1 MNSASCAAVIRG
13 VEKHYPDFT
22 LGPVDLTVPKGCIV
36 GLVGENG
43 AGKTTL
49 LKLLTGVNPADAG
62 SIELLGGA
70 PGTPAGRGDLGVVF
84 DDAYFYESLTA
95 KQIGKS
101 MAGIFGSRWDNA
113 EYRQLL
119 KQFGLDEG
127 KPVKAYSRG
136 MRMKL
141 SLVTALA
148 HHPRLLVLDEAT
160 SGLDPVVRGE
170 MLDLFL
176 DFIQDEDHSILI
188 SSHITGDL
196 EQVADSI
203 AYLHQGKLLF
213 QEDKD
218 VLLSMY
224 GILRCG
230 AEDLAALPGECIVHT
245 RRTEFGCETLV
256 KGREKV
262 LRLLPEAVCDPASI
276 DDIMRFTSGRDK
288 Q

>member
-1 MNSASCAAVIRG
+1 MISASCAAATRG

-22 LGPVDLTVPKGCIV
+22 LGPVDLVVPTGCIV

-49 LKLLTGVNPADAG
+49 LKLMTGVNPADAG
-62 SIELLGGA
+62 RVELLGSA
-70 PGTPAGRGDLGVVF
+70 PDALTGRADLGVVF
-84 DDAYFYESLTA
+84 DDAYFYEYLTA
-95 KQIGKS
+95 KQIGKC
-101 MAGIFGSRWDNA
+101 MAGMCGSRGDGGEEN
-113 EYRQLL
+113 RLL
-119 KQFGLDEG
+119 KQVGLDDK

-141 SLVTALA
+141 SLATALA
-148 HHPRLLVLDEAT
+148 HHPLLLVLDEAT

-176 DFIQDEDHSILI
+176 DFIQDESHSILI

-196 EQVADSI
+196 EQIADSI
-203 AYLHQGKLLF
+203 AYLHQGRLLF

-218 VLLSMY
+218 TLLSEY

-230 AEDLAALPGECIVHT
+230 AKDLAALPGDCIVHT
-245 RRTEFGCETLV
+245 RHTSFGCETLV
-256 KGREKV
+256 KGRKKI
-262 LRLLPEAVCDPASI
+262 LQLLPGAICDPAGI

>member
-1 MNSASCAAVIRG
+1 METAACCAVLRG
-13 VEKHYPDFT
+13 VEKHYPGFA
-22 LGPVDLTVPKGCIV
+22 LGPVDLTVPAGSIV

-62 SIELLGGA
+62 KITLLGGE
-70 PGTPAGRGDLGVVF
+70 PENPASRAGLGVVF

-101 MAGIFGSRWDNA
+101 MAGMFGSRWDTA
-113 EYRQLL
+113 QYRRLL
-119 KQFGLDEG
+119 EQFGLDSV

-141 SLVTALA
+141 SLATALA

-160 SGLDPVVRGE
+160 SGLDPVVRGQ

-176 DFIQDEDHSILI
+176 DFIQDESRSILI

-203 AYLHQGKLLF
+203 AYLHRGKLLF

-218 VLLSMY
+218 TLLAEY

-230 AEDLAALPGECIVHT
+230 AADLDTLPRDCIIHT
-245 RRTEFGCETLV
+245 RRTGFGCETLV
-256 KGREKV
+256 RGRAQV
-262 LRLLPEAVCDPASI
+262 HRLLPEAVCDPAGI
-276 DDIMRFTSGRDK
+276 DDIMRFTSGRD
-288 Q
+288 

>member
-1 MNSASCAAVIRG
+1 MGSASCAAMLRG

-22 LGPVDLTVPKGCIV
+22 LGPVDLIVPSGCIV

-49 LKLLTGVNPADAG
+49 LKLLTGVNPADKG
-62 SIELLGGA
+62 SIELLGHS
-70 PGTPAGRGDLGVVF
+70 PDSPAGHADLGVVF

-95 KQIGKS
+95 RQIGKS
-101 MAGIFGSRWDNA
+101 MAGIFGSRWDGK
-113 EYRQLL
+113 EYCRLL
-119 KQFGLDEG
+119 KQFGLDG
-127 KPVKAYSRG
+127 SKPFKAYSRG

-141 SLVTALA
+141 SLATALA
-148 HHPRLLVLDEAT
+148 HHPLLLVLDEAT

-176 DFIQDEDHSILI
+176 DFIQDENHSILI

-218 VLLSMY
+218 ALLSEY

-230 AEDLAALPGECIVHT
+230 AEDLARLPGACIVHT
-245 RRTEFGCETLV
+245 RRTDFGCETLV
-256 KGREKV
+256 KGRAEV
-262 LRLLPEAVCDPASI
+262 LHLLPGAVCDPAGI

>member
-1 MNSASCAAVIRG
+1 MEYS
-13 VEKHYPDFT
+13 VEVQNLSKHFKDFS
-22 LGPVDLTVPKGCIV
+22 LQDVSFNVPTGTIV
-36 GLVGENG
+36 GFIGENG
-43 AGKTTL
+43 AGKTTTLKSILGL
-49 LKLLTGVNPADAG
+49 LHTNGGEIRVFGKDPVKDRRAIGEDIGIVMEGSFFSPTMTMREIGSVMSKLHP
-62 SIELLGGA
+62 
-70 PGTPAGRGDLGVVF
+70 
-84 DDAYFYESLTA
+84 
-95 KQIGKS
+95 
-101 MAGIFGSRWDNA
+101 RWDA
-113 EYRQLL
+113 ALFAQFCKRFELPEQ
-119 KQFGLDEG
+119 KQMKDF
-127 KPVKAYSRG
+127 SRG
-136 MRMKL
+136 MRVKAAFA
-141 SLVTALA
+141 TALA
-148 HHPRLLVLDEAT
+148 HHPKLMILDEAT

-218 VLLSMY
+218 VLLSKY

-230 AEDLAALPGECIVHT
+230 AGDLAALPGECIVHT
-245 RRTEFGCETLV
+245 RRTDFGCETLV
-256 KGREKV
+256 KGREEV
-262 LRLLPEAVCDPASI
+262 LRLLPGAVCDPASI

>member
-1 MNSASCAAVIRG
+1 METAACCAVLRG
-13 VEKHYPDFT
+13 VEKHYPGFT
-22 LGPVDLTVPKGCIV
+22 LGPVDLTVPAGSIV

-49 LKLLTGVNPADAG
+49 LKLLTGVNPADG
-62 SIELLGGA
+62 GKISLLGG
-70 PGTPAGRGDLGVVF
+70 TPDDPARRAELGVVF

-101 MAGIFGSRWDNA
+101 MAGIFGSRWDGA
-113 EYRQLL
+113 EYRRLRE
-119 KQFGLDEG
+119 QFGLDGG

-141 SLVTALA
+141 SLATALA

-160 SGLDPVVRGE
+160 SGLDPVVRGQ

-176 DFIQDEDHSILI
+176 DFIQDESRSILI

-203 AYLHQGKLLF
+203 AYLHRGKLLF

-218 VLLSMY
+218 TLLAEY

-230 AEDLAALPGECIVHT
+230 AADLDALPRDCIVHT
-245 RRTEFGCETLV
+245 RRTDFGCETLV
-256 KGREKV
+256 RGRDQV
-262 LRLLPEAVCDPASI
+262 LRLLPGAVCDPAGI
-276 DDIMRFTSGRDK
+276 DDIMRFTSGRD
-288 Q
+288 QS

>member
-1 MNSASCAAVIRG
+1 MSSASCAAAIRG
-13 VEKHYPDFT
+13 VEKHYPGFT
-22 LGPVDLTVPKGCIV
+22 LGPIDLMVPNGCIV

-62 SIELLGGA
+62 SIALLGRA
-70 PGTPAGRGDLGVVF
+70 PDSPAGRADLGVVF

-101 MAGIFGSRWDNA
+101 MAGIFGSRWDSA
-113 EYRQLL
+113 EYLRLL
-119 KQFGLDEG
+119 KQFGLEDI

-141 SLVTALA
+141 NLATALA
-148 HHPRLLVLDEAT
+148 HHPLLLVLDEAT

-176 DFIQDEDHSILI
+176 DFIQDENHSILI

-218 VLLSMY
+218 TLLSEY

-230 AEDLAALPGECIVHT
+230 SDDLAKLPGGCIVHT
-245 RRTEFGCETLV
+245 RHTAFGCETLV
-256 KGREKV
+256 KGREEV
-262 LRLLPEAVCDPASI
+262 LRLLPGAVCDPAGI